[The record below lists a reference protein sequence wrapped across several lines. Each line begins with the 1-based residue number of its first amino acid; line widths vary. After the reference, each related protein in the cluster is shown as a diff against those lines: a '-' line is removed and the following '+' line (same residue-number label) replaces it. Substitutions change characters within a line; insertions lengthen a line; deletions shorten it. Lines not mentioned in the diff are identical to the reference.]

1 MTSRLRVALS
11 LALTLASCRDARRAT
26 ADDPRIRYEGRAVV
40 DGHGRVRF
48 AWPRAAVHL
57 RFRGTGVR
65 ATIGEIPFEDTMRDT
80 DLVGVEVD
88 RGPMRRIAL
97 REGVFE
103 YVLASGLAPGVHAL
117 RLVKLT
123 EAEVGTVRLDAVRV
137 SEGAEILYA
146 EPRPSRRLLAI
157 GDSITAGYGARGPDG
172 HCEYDATLNDASL
185 SWVSLAA
192 DDLGAEVEII
202 AWSGRGL
209 TRNYDPETRE
219 TLVDVCDRAIPTERD
234 HLPDLRG
241 YDPDDV
247 VLNVG
252 TNDAAR
258 PGFDA
263 ARFRD
268 ALGAFVAGLARRYRR
283 ARFVL
288 AVGPILNDD
297 VPTAGCR
304 SLALVRAATAS
315 VVEQTRASGR
325 RAELLE
331 ITPATSVDCCG
342 CGGHPSRR
350 THRRMADA
358 LVSVLRAR

>member
-1 MTSRLRVALS
+1 M
-11 LALTLASCRDARRAT
+11 
-26 ADDPRIRYEGRAVV
+26 
-40 DGHGRVRF
+40 
-48 AWPRAAVHL
+48 
-57 RFRGTGVR
+57 
-65 ATIGEIPFEDTMRDT
+65 
-80 DLVGVEVD
+80 
-88 RGPMRRIAL
+88 
-97 REGVFE
+97 
-103 YVLASGLAPGVHAL
+103 
-117 RLVKLT
+117 
-123 EAEVGTVRLDAVRV
+123 
-137 SEGAEILYA
+137 
-146 EPRPSRRLLAI
+146 
-157 GDSITAGYGARGPDG
+157 GDSIAGYGARGPDG

-202 AWSGRGL
+202 AGRAAAF
-209 TRNYDPETRE
+209 TRNYDAETRE

-234 HLPDLRG
+234 HRPDLRG

-268 ALGAFVAGLARRYRR
+268 ALGGFVASLARRYRR

-325 RAELLE
+325 RVELLE
-331 ITPATSVDCCG
+331 LTPATSVDCCG

-358 LVSVLRAR
+358 LLSVLRAR

>member
-1 MTSRLRVALS
+1 MRLRPLA
-11 LALTLASCRDARRAT
+11 ALTLAASLAACRDARRAG
-26 ADDPRIRYEGRAVV
+26 ADDPRIRYEGRALV
-40 DGHGRVRF
+40 DGYGRVRF

-57 RFRGTGVR
+57 RFRGGGLR
-65 ATIGEIPFEDTMRDT
+65 ATIAEVPFEDTMRDT

-123 EAEVGTVRLDAVRV
+123 EAEVGTVRLDAVRAP
-137 SEGAEILYA
+137 EGAEILYA
-146 EPRPSRRLLAI
+146 EARPVRRLLAI
-157 GDSITAGYGARGPDG
+157 GDSITAGYGARGLDG
-172 HCEYDATLNDASL
+172 RCEYDATLNDASL

-192 DDLGAEVEII
+192 DDLGAEVQII
-202 AWSGRGL
+202 AWSGRGV

-219 TLVDVCDRAIPTERD
+219 TLVDVCERAVPTERD
-234 HLPDLRG
+234 HRPDLRG

-258 PGFDA
+258 AGFDEA
-263 ARFRD
+263 VFRD
-268 ALGAFVAGLARRYRR
+268 ALGAFVSGLAARYRR

-288 AVGPILNDD
+288 AVGPLLHDD

-304 SLALVRAATAS
+304 SLARVRDATAA
-315 VVEQTRASGR
+315 VVERLRASGR
-325 RAELLE
+325 RAALLE
-331 ITPATSVDCCG
+331 LTPATSVDCCG
-342 CGGHPSRR
+342 CGGHPSQR

-358 LVSVLRAR
+358 LVAALRAR